1 MERTSSPRIKAG
13 LLSCWGCLKLKLPWT
28 QQRARRSTHTRTK
41 SVDKLGGGFNYDPL
55 SYAQNFDEG
64 WDEDD
69 EEFAQRGFSARFAAP
84 SSKSPGDK
92 QQVSLRAG

>member
-1 MERTSSPRIKAG
+1 MSQVEASMGT
-13 LLSCWGCLKLKLPWT
+13 
-28 QQRARRSTHTRTK
+28 TK
-41 SVDKLGGGFNYDPL
+41 RKKNGFNYDPL

-84 SSKSPGDK
+84 SAKSPGDK